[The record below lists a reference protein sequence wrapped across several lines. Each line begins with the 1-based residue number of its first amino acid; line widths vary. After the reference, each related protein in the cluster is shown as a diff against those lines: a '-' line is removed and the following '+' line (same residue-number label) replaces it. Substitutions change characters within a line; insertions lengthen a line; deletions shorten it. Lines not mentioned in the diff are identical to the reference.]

1 MHGAFPR
8 SQGLH
13 VLFHVTKIEKKDTHA
28 FLFIDTNEDPH
39 YSENLSNLPKVN
51 PACTQE
57 IQHSESGSLSPQ
69 SIASSTSLSKA
80 I

>member
-28 FLFIDTNEDPH
+28 FLFTNEDPH
-39 YSENLSNLPKVN
+39 DSENLSNLPKVN
-51 PACTQE
+51 PACT
-57 IQHSESGSLSPQ
+57 
-69 SIASSTSLSKA
+69 
-80 I
+80 